1 MMRQVSDA
9 IGEVSAARQTIL
21 RAVRS
26 TRRQV
31 GLGRG
36 YREGYERS

>member
-1 MMRQVSDA
+1 MTRQVPDA
-9 IGEVSAARQTIL
+9 IGEVNTASQTIQ
-21 RAVRS
+21 RAFRS

-36 YREGYERS
+36 YREGHELS